1 MHTHIKVMKP
11 RRYHKAFSMVEMLV
25 AVVVLAVGLLGIAA
39 LHVTTLRSGGSAISR
54 MQAVNLAS
62 DLADRIRA
70 NQSAKID
77 YAGAGA
83 NNDCFANPC
92 SPSDMAASDLNIW
105 NKQIT
110 DTLPGPASGA
120 VTYDDT
126 TTPATYTIVVAWK
139 EQGGLDMSYTLVVQ
153 I

>member
-1 MHTHIKVMKP
+1 MSNYINVIKQ
-11 RRYHKAFSMVEMLV
+11 RNYHKAFSMVEMLV

-70 NQSAKID
+70 NKSAKVD
-77 YAGAGA
+77 YEGPGA
-83 NNDCFANPC
+83 NNDCLTNPC
-92 SPSDMAASDLNIW
+92 GPDDMAASDVFIW

-110 DTLPGPASGA
+110 DTLPGPASGV
-120 VTYDDT
+120 VTYDPST
-126 TTPATYTIVVAWK
+126 APATYTIQVNWK
-139 EQGGLDMSYTLVVQ
+139 EAGGMDMNYTMVVQ